1 MNRKELD
8 LTKIN
13 IEVGRIPH
21 SVSKYLSRMKAT
33 GKVEEAKAIRHS
45 FVNKKKE
52 IREREDHFFNQV
64 KLMIKEEKDEKV
76 RNKEL
81 NELEEFKLLTPEEAK
96 IKIGS
101 YEKVNPE
108 QREEKFDLE
117 EHTELQWKQVVKSV
131 SGTPEWKYEQ
141 YGLFKYLALLK
152 IAHPDD
158 LDYLFSFD
166 GKGKAVF
173 IKLRDKVSLKR

>member
-1 MNRKELD
+1 MERKELD

-13 IEVGRIPH
+13 IEVGRISH
-21 SVSKYLSRMKAT
+21 SVSKYLNRMKAA
-33 GKVEEAKAIRHS
+33 GKGEEAKAIRHS

-52 IREREDHFFNQV
+52 IREREDHFFNLV

-81 NELEEFKLLTPEEAK
+81 NELEEFKSLTPEEAK
-96 IKIGS
+96 IKLSI
-101 YEKVNPE
+101 YEKVSPKE
-108 QREEKFDLE
+108 REEKFDLE
-117 EHTELQWKQVVKSV
+117 NHAELQWKQIVESV
-131 SGTPEWKYEQ
+131 SGTPQWKYEQ
-141 YGLFKYLALLK
+141 YGLFKYLSLLK
-152 IAHPDD
+152 MAYPDD

-173 IKLRDKVSLKR
+173 IKLRDKVSSKR